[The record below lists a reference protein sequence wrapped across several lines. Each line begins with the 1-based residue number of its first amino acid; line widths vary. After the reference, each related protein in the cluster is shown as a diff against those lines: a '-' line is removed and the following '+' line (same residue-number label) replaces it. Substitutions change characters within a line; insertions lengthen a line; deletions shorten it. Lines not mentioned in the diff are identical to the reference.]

1 MIIFDAHFHLDPE
14 GRCVEAAKDFERTGG
29 SAFMLVSK
37 PYLQAVK
44 GKEDIVKEYEMLLS
58 IAEKVRRETHVE
70 VFTALGVHPARIS
83 EFSDVEEGKRIL
95 EEAVDLAAGYI
106 TERKACAIGEIGR
119 PHYDVSEEVLEASN
133 EVIEHAF
140 EVAKDL
146 GCAVIVHSES
156 SKRTYEE
163 LSRIADSAGI
173 DKKRVVKHFS
183 PVTNDAYGLTPSII
197 ATHSNARSAC
207 ETMREFMLESDYMDD
222 VNRPGA
228 VIGPRTL
235 PRTVKKLLE
244 EGFEEKVGRAMTD
257 VPEEVFGIDLQSSE
271 S

>member
-1 MIIFDAHFHLDPE
+1 VDI
-14 GRCVEAAKDFERTGG
+14 AAD
-29 SAFMLVSK
+29 
-37 PYLQAVK
+37 Y
-44 GKEDIVKEYEMLLS
+44 
-58 IAEKVRRETHVE
+58 IAEKR
-70 VFTALGVHPARIS
+70 
-83 EFSDVEEGKRIL
+83 
-95 EEAVDLAAGYI
+95 
-106 TERKACAIGEIGR
+106 ACAIGEIGR
-119 PHYDVSEEVLEASN
+119 PHYEVSEEVLEASN

-156 SKRTYEE
+156 SERTYED

-183 PVTNDAYGLTPSII
+183 PVTNDTHGLTPSII

-207 ETMREFMLESDYMDD
+207 ETMQEFMLESDYMDD
-222 VNRPGA
+222 ANRPGA

-235 PRTVKKLLE
+235 PRTVKKLQE

-257 VPEEVFGIDLQSSE
+257 IPEEVFGIDLHDPKS
-271 S
+271 